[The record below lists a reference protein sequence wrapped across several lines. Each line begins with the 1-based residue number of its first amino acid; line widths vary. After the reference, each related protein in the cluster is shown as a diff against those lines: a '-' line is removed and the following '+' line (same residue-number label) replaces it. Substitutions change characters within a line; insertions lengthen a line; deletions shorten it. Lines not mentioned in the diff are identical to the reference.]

1 MTVSNPATPERSR
14 IHRMDVFFHTI
25 RFFLFFFNYQH
36 KVKLLLKLD
45 IQMQIHVKPSL
56 LKVPFIKGL
65 SVIC

>member
-1 MTVSNPATPERSR
+1 MMVSNPATAERSR
-14 IHRMDVFFHTI
+14 IHRMDVFFSYHK
-25 RFFLFFFNYQH
+25 FLFFFNYQH